1 MVLKVHL
8 RGFFLVLFFLLLVQP
23 TIGQEFK
30 KDSINAND
38 NLQFFQAKLIGNHP
52 LGMYM
57 MRLESNYRLQAVRR
71 KRIQI
76 QISSANVWEPLVSA
90 YKPELESD
98 RAYLRTLN
106 WYDREYAVDYNS
118 IASQSLSLQA
128 DAVIKGIQMAYLMP
142 LGSDA
147 ELEFDLRSYLFT
159 KGKIPFSFF
168 SSDRLIEFFH
178 SNIAGGEDPFAR
190 KVYGLDQAEIH
201 YIDEEGRKIEKR
213 ANAFV
218 LPGFE
223 IHSTYFIPSEF
234 LHSQDF
240 YINLGSHLGLN
251 TNTYNPSADFGISS
265 TFIKQIPIKK
275 NKVFQLGAGCSFT
288 IPSFIRW
295 GDAVNI
301 DNQAFVFTADW
312 QLSYQAQ
319 KSKDRKWEI
328 ALNYHHQNPYQNPKD
343 LDGIILVGARYSS
356 HWHYAISHLYT
367 SLTAWS
373 LVYNYSSRHYA
384 FSIYLTE
391 DVKVNNAPDIQ
402 TGVQLS
408 LPF

>member
-1 MVLKVHL
+1 MGL
-8 RGFFLVLFFLLLVQP
+8 LLLVQP
-23 TIGQEFK
+23 VIGQEVE
-30 KDSINAND
+30 KDSINKVYS
-38 NLQFFQAKLIGNHP
+38 LQFIQAKLIGNHP

-57 MRLESNYRLQAVRR
+57 MRLESNYRLHPIRR
-71 KRIQI
+71 KRINI
-76 QISSANVWEPLVSA
+76 QISSANVWEPLVTA

-98 RAYLRTLN
+98 RAYLRTIK
-106 WYDREYAVDYNS
+106 WYDREYAIDYNS
-118 IASQSLSLQA
+118 LASQRISLLA
-128 DAVIKGIQMAYLMP
+128 DAVIKGIQLAYLMP
-142 LGSDA
+142 LGPDA
-147 ELEFDLRSYLFT
+147 ELEFDVRSYLFT

-190 KVYGLDQAEIH
+190 RVYGLDQVEMQ
-201 YIDEEGRKIEKR
+201 YIDEEGRIIEKQ

-234 LHSQDF
+234 LNSQDF
-240 YINLGSHLGLN
+240 YINLGSHLGVN
-251 TNTYNPSADFGISS
+251 TNAYNPSADFGISS

-275 NKVFQLGAGCSFT
+275 NKRFQLGAGCSFT

-301 DNQAFVFTADW
+301 NNQSFVFTADW
-312 QLSYQAQ
+312 QLTYQVK
-319 KSKDRKWEI
+319 KSKGRQWEI

-343 LDGIILVGARYSS
+343 LDGIVLVGERYSS

-373 LVYNYSSRHYA
+373 IVYNYSCRQYA

-408 LPF
+408 FPF